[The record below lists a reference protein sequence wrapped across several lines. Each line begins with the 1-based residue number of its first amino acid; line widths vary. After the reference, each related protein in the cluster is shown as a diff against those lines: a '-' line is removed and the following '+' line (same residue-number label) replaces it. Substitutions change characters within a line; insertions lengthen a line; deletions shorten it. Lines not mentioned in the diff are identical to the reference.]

1 MGTGGRAREGKAKWR
16 DALPCPIS
24 LCKVPAPQT
33 WLQTPPTVG
42 MCHREL
48 HSQPVPAAL
57 SMAAGPDPAFSQPPA
72 HSNSVFLGL
81 CTPTVPHHL
90 RRGQDR
96 ATLRHVAGQEHSL
109 CQHKTYICP
118 QLLGKRLSLC
128 LMLIIKILQMINKS
142 ARNSPCCIFLLW
154 RQLANCFI

>member
-1 MGTGGRAREGKAKWR
+1 MEGCIPLPRLPLQGASTPDLATNPANSRDVPDGAALTACPSSSVHGCRARSCLQPTSYPQQSCVFGVM
-16 DALPCPIS
+16 LPPPCPTIS
-24 LCKVPAPQT
+24 
-33 WLQTPPTVG
+33 
-42 MCHREL
+42 EE
-48 HSQPVPAAL
+48 
-57 SMAAGPDPAFSQPPA
+57 
-72 HSNSVFLGL
+72 
-81 CTPTVPHHL
+81 
-90 RRGQDR
+90 GQDR

-128 LMLIIKILQMINKS
+128 LMPIIKILQMINKS